1 LLKYP
6 LIQIGLLEIA
16 LVLFGSVLILLGKG
30 SVYFKVGNSV
40 SKFKDLAGDI
50 TIFIINPV

>member
-1 LLKYP
+1 
-6 LIQIGLLEIA
+6 LEIVA
-16 LVLFGSVLILLGKG
+16 KYFFESVLILLEKRA
-30 SVYFKVGNSV
+30 VYFKVGNSV